1 MIELLISEITRMGS
15 GSCVLGLEA
24 RKPGFRS
31 VRPIPPESTAWPFFP
46 YRRADKVAFELSAR
60 PVTQPHVEDRAAAS
74 HRKVGSTTENE
85 LVACLKQAEVAH
97 SIKDLFG
104 CHLHL
109 SPRGG
114 EAVYADPHDASRSIS
129 GCEVQSISFSFRFY
143 PPSIRASLA
152 LASKET
158 LQSLPVVD
166 RSLIDFVKDIVRRFG
181 SGTEINSRLE
191 RFFNS
196 VYRSRIMSSPAKF
209 ARIGLAR
216 PDKDGFCWLM
226 LDSLFPL
233 PQWEWQKDF
242 Q

>member
-1 MIELLISEITRMGS
+1 LIELIISEITRMGS

-31 VRPIPPESTAWPFFP
+31 VRPMPPWSTAWPFFP
-46 YRRADKVAFELSAR
+46 YRRADKVAFELSMR
-60 PVTQPHVEDRAAAS
+60 PVTQPHVEDRAAES
-74 HRKVGSTTENE
+74 HRKLGSVTENE

-97 SIKDLFG
+97 SIRDLFG

-114 EAVYADPHDASRSIS
+114 EAVYADPHEASRSIS
-129 GCEVQSISFSFRFY
+129 GCEVESISFSFRFY

-166 RSLIDFVKDIVRRFG
+166 RGLIDFVEDLVRRLG
-181 SGTEINSRLE
+181 SETGMDSRLE

-196 VYRSRIMSSPAKF
+196 AYKSKIMSSPTKF

-233 PQWEWQKDF
+233 PQYEWKKEF
-242 Q
+242 K